1 MSDYRKFWDSAT
13 FKATVIS
20 SGIAVIIAI
29 IGFLI
34 NWHLSMS
41 ANKIAQ
47 KANGIAEKSS
57 NAAQEALTFTKKEFA
72 IQYTPELRAYM
83 RSWNIYVGDG
93 TKIGRKDN
101 VIEIPLAICNK
112 SYGIAKD
119 VKLNLLYNYGTGG
132 DKEMGLVIPVIKG
145 TESIPLPSFVPSIL
159 AGAQEA
165 YASKKNIF
173 KMKIFLDWEDAS
185 GKKYNSVELFELDI
199 TESYSDYPSS
209 FRFTSIGYYNTVT
222 SSNEFNKYSLR
233 KIDY

>member
-1 MSDYRKFWDSAT
+1 MSPYRKFLDSAT
-13 FKATVIS
+13 FKATAIS

-34 NWHLSMS
+34 NWHLSIN
-41 ANKIAQ
+41 ANKTAQ
-47 KANGIAEKSS
+47 NANGIAEKSS
-57 NAAQEALTFTKKEFA
+57 NTAQEALTFTKKEFA

-93 TKIGRKDN
+93 AKIGRKDN

-119 VKLNLLYNYGTGG
+119 VKLTLLYNYGTGG

-145 TESIPLPSFVPSIL
+145 AESIALPSFMPSIL

-165 YASKKNIF
+165 YTTRKNTF

-185 GKKYNSVELFELDI
+185 GKKYNSVELFGLEI
-199 TESYSDYPSS
+199 TEAYSDYPSN
-209 FRFTSIGYYNTVT
+209 FRFTSSGYYNTVN
-222 SSNEFNKYSLR
+222 SADGFNKYSSR
-233 KIDY
+233 KIDF